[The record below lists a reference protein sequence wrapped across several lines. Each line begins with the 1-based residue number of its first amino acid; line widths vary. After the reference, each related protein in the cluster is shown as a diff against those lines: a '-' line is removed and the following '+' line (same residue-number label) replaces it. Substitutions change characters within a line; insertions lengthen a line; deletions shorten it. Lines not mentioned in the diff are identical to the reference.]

1 MRRWYL
7 FFALLVLGMGLL
19 AGAQELALSPANPE
33 ELGSWA
39 QPAVPFRLYPTLGRD
54 VHFQGPDLT
63 LKLWGDVSLGEA
75 HYALVLGVSS
85 SGLPGLWIDA
95 NRDDVIAEDELLSGG
110 RGNGFYLWEVKLTAE
125 PSGGA
130 PYAYSLGVLWP
141 EGRGYVFLIGGAP
154 RAGDVTL
161 GGKAYTLV
169 LVDGDIDGTFGT
181 EGDFYAVDVDG
192 DGEIYGGE
200 DGHERFAL
208 DEAFTVEEESFRLS
222 QVASDGS
229 RLELT
234 PAPYV
239 PPKLPLIPGHPA
251 PDFTFTTLRDGR
263 ELSLSDLRGKVVLI
277 DFWATWCGPCMAELP
292 NVKAIYERYHDQ
304 GFEIVGISL
313 DTSETE
319 LRSVLASEGIPW
331 PQYYDGKGWENRIAQ
346 MYRVFGI
353 PATFLLDREGIIRYR
368 DLRGEE
374 LEDKVAEL
382 LAEPAGEE
390 QPPPQVEIPTLTGPP
405 EPILEVSL
413 PEEVGILP
421 GGETEL
427 PVKVRNTSPY
437 LAEEIHLELS
447 ELPEGVTAEAAEL
460 AELPAFGER
469 TVTLVVKAE
478 EDAPE
483 GSTPAKLHL
492 RYHYCIGES
501 CFQMSDE
508 LGLTLAVGEAPKA
521 VQRPWNP
528 WWLLV
533 LLGVGA
539 ALAWLFLGKGA
550 SALVVL
556 LILAAGAAIGVGVL
570 LGQARQAQLIGAV
583 LCTSCVG
590 IEEARHEEPELS
602 QATWT
607 ALAQLSQ
614 PVKLVVFHAPWCH
627 SCPYA
632 IAMAQEFARANP
644 LITVELVDAE
654 EEPKRAEEAGV
665 YRSGRL
671 VVPAI
676 LNPATGQVVFGIGDL
691 EERLLALVKGAA
703 R

>member
-1 MRRWYL
+1 VE
-7 FFALLVLGMGLL
+7 LVAEIDGENAYTYPLGL
-19 AGAQELALSPANPE
+19 
-33 ELGSWA
+33 
-39 QPAVPFRLYPTLGRD
+39 
-54 VHFQGPDLT
+54 
-63 LKLWGDVSLGEA
+63 
-75 HYALVLGVSS
+75 
-85 SGLPGLWIDA
+85 
-95 NRDDVIAEDELLSGG
+95 
-110 RGNGFYLWEVKLTAE
+110 
-125 PSGGA
+125 
-130 PYAYSLGVLWP
+130 LWP
-141 EGRGYVFLIGGAP
+141 EGRGYIYLIGGAP
-154 RAGDVTL
+154 RIGTIASDSQGH
-161 GGKAYTLV
+161 TLV
-169 LVDGDIDGTFGT
+169 LVDGDINGVFGT
-181 EGDFYAVDVDG
+181 EGDFYAVDVDA
-192 DGEIYGGE
+192 DGTIYGDT
-200 DGHERFAL
+200 DGHEHFAI
-208 DEAFTVEEESFRLS
+208 DEAFTLGERSFQLA
-222 QVASDGS
+222 QVSPAGS
-229 RLELT
+229 WVRLEQT
-234 PAPYV
+234 EYV
-239 PPKLPLIPGHPA
+239 PPKLPLTPGHPA
-251 PDFTFTTLRDGR
+251 PDFSFTTLRDGR
-263 ELSLSDLRGKVVLI
+263 RLSLSDFHGKVVLL
-277 DFWATWCGPCMAELP
+277 DFWATWCEPCMAELP
-292 NVKAIYERYHDQ
+292 NVKEIYKKYHDR
-304 GFEIVGISL
+304 GFEIIGISL
-313 DTSETE
+313 DTSESA
-319 LRSVLASEGIPW
+319 LRSELQKQGITW
-331 PQYYDGKGWENRIAQ
+331 PQYYDGKGWDNQIAAL
-346 MYRVFGI
+346 YRVFAI
-353 PATFLLDREGIIRYR
+353 PATFLLDREGVIRYR